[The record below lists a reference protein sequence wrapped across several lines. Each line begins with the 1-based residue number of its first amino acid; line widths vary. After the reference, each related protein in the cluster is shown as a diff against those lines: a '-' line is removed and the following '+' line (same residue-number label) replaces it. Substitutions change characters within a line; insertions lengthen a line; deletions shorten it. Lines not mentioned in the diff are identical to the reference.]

1 MSKIAFVFPGQ
12 GTQYAEMGK
21 KLYESMDKENKK
33 MIDDIFLAIG
43 DEKVKEVVLNGTEE
57 ELKNTR
63 FAQPAIALLSVVLTK
78 LLKERGLKADF
89 VAGHSLGEYSALYAS
104 GILNEKDT
112 LKLISERGKIMS
124 EAQIDGSMAAIL
136 GLFSSDVEIIASEID
151 GIIEAVNYNE
161 PKQTVIAGE
170 KDAVEKSL
178 DIFKEKGAKRAMLLA
193 VSGPFHSSL
202 MKPVAKIL
210 EKEFEKYKWNDPEIP
225 VIANTNTTILS
236 NANEIKEE
244 LYKQTFGPVKWVD
257 TINVLAENGVT
268 KIYEIGPGKVLAGL
282 IRKINKELEVVNIE
296 NVENIESL

>member
-89 VAGHSLGEYSALYAS
+89 VAGHSLGEYSALYAL

-124 EAQIDGSMAAIL
+124 EAQIDGFMAAIL
-136 GLFSSDVEIIASEID
+136 GLSSSDVEIIALEID

-178 DIFKEKGAKRAMLLA
+178 DIFKEKGAKRAMPLA

-225 VIANTNTTILS
+225 VIANINTMILS
-236 NANEIKEE
+236 NANKIKEE